1 MKKMLFAGIT
11 VLTSLALSAATLSD
25 VTFEQSWPWSK
36 LCRGSYT
43 LTGASSPVDVVVEA
57 TGENGRVRLP
67 MTAFDGSFFGV
78 TDGTHPFTFD
88 PTAFG
93 YTNNTVLTGFSLSLT
108 VQGETAADAGL
119 YMVLDLAQAKA
130 GNAAGAVSYCNAP
143 DLGANG
149 WSDTYKTTKL
159 VMRRIPAGT
168 FMMGAPSNELGNATN
183 ADHPAREKQRV
194 VTISQPFWI
203 SVFEVTQKQLET
215 VLGSR
220 EAILPYTYL
229 TNDTYYAKRPVD
241 RINYNTLR
249 GTSDGAQYPTKTSVD
264 SNSVLGSFQ
273 ALLDGAI
280 AFDLPT
286 EAQWE
291 YACRAGAATAFCNGG
306 TPMESSASYDN
317 YANAVARW
325 RSSTTVTDAN
335 CGSLDTTV
343 GTAEVGSYLPNAWGL
358 YDMHGNVAE
367 WTRDYGVLD
376 VLDCDPDTDPVF
388 PSSRAVSGF
397 FRSIRGGDYTAAALG
412 NRQCL
417 RCAARAIANPGT
429 NAANTHHGI
438 RLYAPVN

>member
-1 MKKMLFAGIT
+1 MNRMSFSGIL
-11 VLTSLALSAATLSD
+11 VLSSLSLSAATLSD

-43 LTGASSPVDVVVEA
+43 LSGASSPVDVVVEA

-67 MTAFDGSFFGV
+67 MTAFDGDFFGV
-78 TDGTHPFTFD
+78 ADGTHPFTFD

-93 YTNNTVLTGFSLSLT
+93 YTNSTVLTGFSLSLT
-108 VQGETAADAGL
+108 VQGEAAADAGL
-119 YMVLDLAQAKA
+119 YMVIDLAAAKA
-130 GNAAGAVSYCNAP
+130 GNAAGAVSYCNAL
-143 DLGANG
+143 DLGADG
-149 WSDTYKTTKL
+149 WSDSYKTTKL

-168 FMMGAPSNELGNATN
+168 FMMGAPSGELGNNTSATY
-183 ADHPAREKQRV
+183 PTREKQHV

-220 EAILPYTYL
+220 DAILPYTYL

-249 GTSDGAQYPTKTSVD
+249 GTGDGAQYPAKTSVD

-273 ALLDGAI
+273 SLLDGAI

-306 TPMESSASYDN
+306 TPAESSAAYDSY
-317 YANAVARW
+317 ASAVARW
-325 RSSTTVTDAN
+325 RSSTRVTDAN

-343 GTAEVGSYLPNAWGL
+343 GTAEVGSCQPNAWGL

-367 WTRDYGVLD
+367 WTRDYAVLD
-376 VLDCDPDTDPVF
+376 VRDDDPDTDPVF
-388 PSSRAVSGF
+388 PQSRAANGF
-397 FRSIRGGDYTAAALG
+397 HRSVRGGDDTAAAAG

-417 RCAARAIANPGT
+417 RCAARAVVNPGT
-429 NAANTHHGI
+429 GEKNTHHGI